1 MAVAA
6 IQICANAGCVTRFG
20 SLTAR
25 TPGAERA
32 ESVPRSQ
39 YQGIDQLPASAAA
52 ISRYAWCRLD
62 IIRSL
67 AAPR

>member
-20 SLTAR
+20 SLTAH
-25 TPGAERA
+25 TSSAERA

-52 ISRYAWCRLD
+52 ISRYV
-62 IIRSL
+62 
-67 AAPR
+67 